1 MKFLVVAQLL
11 FHLFLVTNACTEIR
25 VTSEDE
31 SVVIGRSMEH
41 MLDPKSHIIVEPK
54 GNSHTGRLLPE
65 KCSKPMTWQ
74 HKHNVAYVDSL
85 NLPIILGGMN
95 TAGLS
100 VSALMFPGFAKY
112 QEIDAGFSKLQ
123 PFPTDLPIRKN
134 QARLSLGLSGQVLL
148 RF

>member
-25 VTSEDE
+25 VTSEDD

-74 HKHNVAYVDSL
+74 HKRNVAYVDSL
-85 NLPIILGGMN
+85 NLPITVRAITRTGYMVTSSEKSIWPPKLG
-95 TAGLS
+95 TLYLVIS
-100 VSALMFPGFAKY
+100 EL
-112 QEIDAGFSKLQ
+112 FS
-123 PFPTDLPIRKN
+123 R
-134 QARLSLGLSGQVLL
+134 S
-148 RF
+148 

>member
-25 VTSEDE
+25 VTSEDN

-54 GNSHTGRLLPE
+54 GYSHTGRLLPE
-65 KCSKPMTWQ
+65 KCSEPMTWQ

-112 QEIDAGFSKLQ
+112 QVTDRAAFYRRWTRVFQNRGHG
-123 PFPTDLPIRKN
+123 PTDLPIRKTK
-134 QARLSLGLSGQVLL
+134 L
-148 RF
+148 R